1 MSIKDEQAQEVAG
14 AAQQVTMSAVSSTAL
29 TPLSFLARSARV
41 WPGKVAVIYGSRRL
55 TYSEFAAETARVA
68 GALRASG
75 IESGDRVAYLV
86 PNLPEM
92 LIAHF
97 AVPLA
102 GGVLVAINTR
112 LTAEE
117 VSYILRHSG
126 AKVLVTDAAL
136 VTVATDAAKD
146 VEHGHSAGRSHRR
159 RGRLGEPR
167 SGGRSP
173 PGQLL
178 DVPG

>member
-1 MSIKDEQAQEVAG
+1 M
-14 AAQQVTMSAVSSTAL
+14 
-29 TPLSFLARSARV
+29 
-41 WPGKVAVIYGSRRL
+41 
-55 TYSEFAAETARVA
+55 A

-75 IESGDRVAYLV
+75 VEPGDRVAYLM

-102 GGVLVAINTR
+102 GGILVAINTR

-126 AKVLVTDAAL
+126 AKILVTDAAL
-136 VTVATDAAKD
+136 LPVAAAAT
-146 VEHGHSAGRSHRR
+146 EGTRHGGSD
-159 RGRLGEPR
+159 
-167 SGGRSP
+167 SGGRRCRSRIRW
-173 PGQLL
+173 PGSRC
-178 DVPG
+178 